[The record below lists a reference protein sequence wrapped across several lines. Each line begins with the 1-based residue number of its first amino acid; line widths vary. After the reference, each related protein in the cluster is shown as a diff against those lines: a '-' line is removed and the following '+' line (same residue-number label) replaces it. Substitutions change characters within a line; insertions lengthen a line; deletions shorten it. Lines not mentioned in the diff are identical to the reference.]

1 MGVLE
6 GKVAIVTGAGKG
18 IGKAEAFALAKEGAA
33 VALMARTYEDV
44 VRVAKEIEAFGGRA
58 IAVKCDVANADQVN
72 QAVAVT
78 IKTFGTV
85 DILVNNAGVIPTPK
99 PVVEWTEDQMRASW
113 ETGLLGSWLF
123 MVACFPYLKNR
134 DGRIINTC
142 SGAGHGVIQ
151 GFLGY
156 AATKEAIRSITR
168 TAAREWGQYNIRVNA
183 IAPGVK
189 TPGVFDSID
198 SETEKMIL
206 SMIPLNRW
214 GDAEKD
220 VGRVVVFLAGPD
232 SGFMT
237 GNTISADGGAA
248 MVV

>member
-1 MGVLE
+1 MGILA

-18 IGKAEAFALAKEGAA
+18 IGKAEAVALAKEGAA
-33 VALMARTYEDV
+33 VTLVARTYEDV

-58 IAVKCDVANADQVN
+58 IAVKCDVANGEQVK
-72 QAVAVT
+72 QAVAATV
-78 IKTFGTV
+78 KAFGTV

-113 ETGLLGSWLF
+113 ETGVLGSWLF
-123 MVACFPYLKNR
+123 MVACFPYMKNR

-142 SGAGHGVIQ
+142 SGAGHGAIP
-151 GFLGY
+151 GLLGY
-156 AATKEAIRSITR
+156 AATKEGIRSITR
-168 TAAREWGQYNIRVNA
+168 TAAREWGQYNVHVNL
-183 IAPGVK
+183 IAPAVK
-189 TPGVFDSID
+189 TPGVFDSTD
-198 SETEKMIL
+198 AETEKMYL
-206 SMIPLNRW
+206 AMIPLNRW

-232 SGFMT
+232 SSFMT
-237 GNTISADGGAA
+237 GNTVSVDGGAA

>member
-18 IGKAEAFALAKEGAA
+18 IGRGEALALAKEGAA
-33 VALMARTYEDV
+33 VAIVSRTYEDV
-44 VRVAKEIEAFGGRA
+44 VRVAKEIETLGGRA
-58 IAVKCDVANADQVN
+58 LAVKCDVANRDQVN
-72 QAVAVT
+72 KAVEATV
-78 IKTFGTV
+78 KAFGPV
-85 DILVNNAGVIPTPK
+85 DILVNNADVIPKPK
-99 PVVEWTEDQMRASW
+99 PAVEWTEDQMRASW

-123 MVACFPYLKNR
+123 MVACFPHLMNR

-142 SGAGHGVIQ
+142 SGAGHGVTS
-151 GFLGY
+151 GLLGY
-156 AATKEAIRSITR
+156 SATKEAIRSITR

-183 IAPGVK
+183 IAPAVK

-198 SETEKMIL
+198 LEAEKMIL
-206 SMIPLNRW
+206 SRIPLNRW
-214 GDAEKD
+214 GDAEQD
-220 VGRVVVFLAGPD
+220 VGRVAVFLAGPD

-237 GNTISADGGAA
+237 GNTISVDGGVA